1 MVSLNHTKRNEVKQ
15 LDKNIKRFPLRLEEN
30 IHREI
35 KVAAFNKDVSI
46 HQYIMDAVKDKL
58 KKDRTLKIK

>member
-1 MVSLNHTKRNEVKQ
+1 MKI

-35 KVAAFNKDVSI
+35 KVAAFNADVSI
-46 HQYIMDAVKDKL
+46 HQFIMEAVKDKL
-58 KKDRTLKIK
+58 KKEGNK

>member
-1 MVSLNHTKRNEVKQ
+1 M
-15 LDKNIKRFPLRLEEN
+15 DKNIKRFPLRLEEN